1 MIKGQLNIFDLDEKE
16 DVIEKDFTK
25 EQQDMIDKL
34 KKKDWLEYSLYE
46 SGMLIF
52 IVKEQVDIKVIPQEH
67 LNKQYSIKDDYKSYF
82 IKENGEIYCCGL
94 GITRWD
100 NPLKTIK

>member
-25 EQQDMIDKL
+25 DQQDTIDKL
-34 KKKDWLEYSLYE
+34 KQKDWLEYSLYE
-46 SGMLIF
+46 SGIVVF
-52 IVKEQVDIKVIPQEH
+52 IVKGKVDIKVTPQEH
-67 LNKQYSIKDDYKSYF
+67 INKQYSIKDDYKSYF
-82 IKENGEIYCCGL
+82 IKENGEIDCCGL